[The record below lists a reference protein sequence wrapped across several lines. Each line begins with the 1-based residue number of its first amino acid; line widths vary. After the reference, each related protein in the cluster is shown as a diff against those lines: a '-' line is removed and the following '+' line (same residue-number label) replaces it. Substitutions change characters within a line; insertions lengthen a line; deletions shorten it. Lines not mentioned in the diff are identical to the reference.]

1 MTTNDKIRIEKIQ
14 YDIGREAARISAS
27 SSGKIDK
34 HENLAGE
41 EVLSHSQKRVIQQT
55 KFTYSPLLTHLK
67 NK

>member
-55 KFTYSPLLTHLK
+55 KFTNSPLLTHLK